1 MQNNILSALTDK
13 LNKLIDTIVE
23 YCFRRLNL
31 ASTKP
36 NSNRDP
42 RAGQVDRDTWQDKQF
57 ILCKKCWKCDLGAP
71 KAT

>member
-1 MQNNILSALTDK
+1 MTEWWNTGLEAFSE
-13 LNKLIDTIVE
+13 E
-23 YCFRRLNL
+23 YCFRRFNL